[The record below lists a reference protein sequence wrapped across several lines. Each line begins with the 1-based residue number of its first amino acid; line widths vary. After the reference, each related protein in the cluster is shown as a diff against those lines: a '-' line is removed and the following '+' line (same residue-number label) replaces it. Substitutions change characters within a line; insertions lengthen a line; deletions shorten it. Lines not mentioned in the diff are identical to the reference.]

1 MTDEVRTRFAPSP
14 TGGLHVG
21 GARTALFNW
30 LFTRHHGGDFIL
42 RIEDTDFDRSAQK
55 YVDQIVEAMDWLGLD
70 WDEGPGVGGP
80 HAPYHQSERLE
91 HYHDA
96 IDRLKKKDK
105 IYKCYCTKKE
115 LEKQRQRQ
123 RNRGEPPRY
132 SGRCRDLDDATKR
145 EFEQEGRDFTY
156 RYKIP
161 REPVTVRD
169 IAKGEVNFPP
179 DQVGDFIIIKS
190 NGSPSYNFAV
200 VVDDHAMDITHVI
213 RGDDHL
219 SNTPRQLYLYDAF
232 GWEPPKWCHLAM
244 ILGEDGDRL
253 SKRHGATH
261 VDEYRDKGY
270 LPEAMLNAIAL
281 LGWSPPD
288 GVEWKTVEELVDSF
302 ELDRVSKSASRF
314 DLDKFTYLNGKHL
327 RDHDAEEIIDRLRPN
342 FMPEEMRPE
351 DEENFE
357 ELIEVLRDHLTT
369 LTDFAGL
376 YDTYVDDPIDPTD
389 ESIEWLADQD
399 RGLDYIEAFRR
410 RVENAEDFTL
420 KSVKSLIGETREET
434 GGSGREFYL
443 PLRIAITGR
452 KEGPEFHEL
461 MPILGRER
469 CLQRIDTTI
478 KRVSNITHV

>member
-1 MTDEVRTRFAPSP
+1 MTDTVRTRFAPSP

-30 LFTRHHGGDFIL
+30 LFTRHRDGDFIL
-42 RIEDTDFDRSAQK
+42 RIEDTDFDRSAEK
-55 YVDQIVEAMDWLGLD
+55 YVDQIVEAMKWLGLD

-96 IDRLKKKDK
+96 IERLKKKDK
-105 IYKCYCTKKE
+105 IYKCYCTKEE
-115 LEKQRQRQ
+115 LDKQRQRQ
-123 RNRGEPPRY
+123 RDRGESPRY
-132 SGRCRDLDDATKR
+132 SGRCRDLDPEK
-145 EFEQEGRDFTY
+145 EQQFKDEGREFTY

-161 REPVTVRD
+161 REPVTVND

-200 VVDDHAMDITHVI
+200 VVDDHKMDITHVI

-261 VDEYRDKGY
+261 VDKYREKGF
-270 LPEAMLNAIAL
+270 LPEAMINAIAL

-288 GVEWKTVEELVDSF
+288 GVEWKSVEELIQSF
-302 ELDRVSKSASRF
+302 ELDTVSKSASRF
-314 DLDKFTYLNGKHL
+314 DLDKFKHLNGKHL
-327 RDHDAEEIIDRLRPN
+327 RDLPADEIIERLRPD
-342 FMPEEMRPE
+342 FMPEDLRDDDRENL
-351 DEENFE
+351 DEIIEN
-357 ELIEVLRDHLTT
+357 LRDHLNQ
-369 LTDFAGL
+369 LTDFREL
-376 YDTYVDDPIDPTD
+376 YETFVNDPIEPSDKA
-389 ESIEWLADQD
+389 IEWLADQKN
-399 RGLDYIEAFRR
+399 GLHYVETFRDHI
-410 RVENAEDFTL
+410 ASAHDFSL
-420 KSVKSLIGETREET
+420 ESVKSLIGETREEVD
-434 GGSGREFYL
+434 GSGRDFYL

-452 KEGPEFHEL
+452 MEGPEFHEL
-461 MPILGRER
+461 MPALGKER
-469 CLQRIDTTI
+469 CLNRIDITI